1 VTATTAFLRF
11 AVAAV
16 GAVVFAAPAAAQDE
30 AALIQKRTQ
39 VREMAR
45 DALASLYEVQPG
57 ARLAVDRATGYAVF
71 STFGIKIFFAGG
83 TTGNGVVVNQ
93 HTHRDTFM
101 KMIKVQ
107 AGLGFGAS
115 KDRYIFVFETAQ
127 ALRDFA
133 SQGWDFGGGANVS
146 AMVQQQGG
154 TFTGAVSVFPGVY
167 LYQLTDT
174 GLSASITLSGTKFFK
189 DPDLH

>member
-1 VTATTAFLRF
+1 MTATTAFLRF

>member
-1 VTATTAFLRF
+1 MTATTAFLRF
-11 AVAAV
+11 GVAAV
-16 GAVVFAAPAAAQDE
+16 GALVFAAPAAAQDE
-30 AALIQKRTQ
+30 VALIQKRTQ